1 MKNSSLYC
9 ANYPLKVWLT
19 SVLVGPFLLM
29 SLSTQPSVI
38 NYIFSFDFVQF
49 YFVAVVIGGGV
60 SIPCFLFLRLCT
72 QILIRSR
79 RKMAAIRLYLLI
91 ISMLCCITIFALFS
105 LPDLSSIWKG
115 GNIKL
120 MGAYALPLVFS
131 VIVYRLEK

>member
-1 MKNSSLYC
+1 MCKLSFKGLVNKRACWPISINV
-9 ANYPLKVWLT
+9 AVNT
-19 SVLVGPFLLM
+19 ASVV
-29 SLSTQPSVI
+29 

-79 RKMAAIRLYLLI
+79 RKTAAIRMYLLI

-115 GNIKL
+115 NNIKL

-131 VIVYRLEK
+131 VLVYRLEK